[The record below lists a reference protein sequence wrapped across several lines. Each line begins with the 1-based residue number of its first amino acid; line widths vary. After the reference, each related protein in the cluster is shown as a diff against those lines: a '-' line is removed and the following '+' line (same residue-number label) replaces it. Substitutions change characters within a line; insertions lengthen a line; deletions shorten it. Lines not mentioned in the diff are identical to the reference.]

1 VPNAALAL
9 PLPAVAPP
17 TPKVEAEPGVLLVPA
32 DEPPVPSAVEALPL
46 PVVDAPLPTVD
57 DDCAITGAALSSNVA
72 AAAEIRMFVDLMS
85 FVSMLLQAPTSILTS
100 RACVTFRRSAMEP
113 ML

>member
-1 VPNAALAL
+1 MPSAAEAL

-17 TPKVEAEPGVLLVPA
+17 TPKVEADPAWLPVPA

-46 PVVDAPLPTVD
+46 PVVDAPLPTVE
-57 DDCAITGAALSSNVA
+57 DDCAIADAPSSNVA
-72 AAAEIRMFVDLMS
+72 AAAEISRCVDFMS
-85 FVSMLLQAPTSILTS
+85 CLSMLLRPQLAILTS

-113 ML
+113 MQ